1 MRQSFRGKRCLVMGG
16 AGFIGSHLCERLFA
30 EGAERVVA
38 VDNLVTGNTANLSE
52 LAGRPGFED
61 VRHDVTEPF
70 VVPGPL
76 DFVFNLASPASPVD
90 YHQLPLET
98 LRAGSRGTEHGLLV
112 AEAKGAVFLQASTS
126 EVYGDPLV
134 HPQREDYWGNVNP
147 VGPRAVYDEA
157 KRFGEALVSAWR
169 RSRGLPVRIV
179 RIFNTYGPRMR
190 LNDGRVVP
198 AFVTQALAG
207 EDFTVFGDGTQT
219 RSFCYV
225 QDLVDGL
232 LRLALSDVEDPVN
245 VGNPVEMTILE
256 FAEAVRTAAGGGGR
270 IVFRPLPA
278 DDPKQRQP
286 DIGRARALLG
296 WEPHVG
302 LREGLDQT
310 IAWFRKQDGGRLA
323 GIGVRRMAGP

>member
-1 MRQSFRGKRCLVMGG
+1 VKHTLHGKRCLVMGG

-38 VDNLVTGNTANLSE
+38 VDNLVTGNTANLSS
-52 LAGRPGFED
+52 LFGHPGFED

-70 VVPGPL
+70 GVQGPL

-98 LRAGSRGTEHGLLV
+98 LRAGARGTEHGLLV
-112 AEAKGAVFLQASTS
+112 AEAAGAVFLQASTS

-157 KRFGEALVSAWR
+157 KRYGEALVSAWR
-169 RSRGLPVRIV
+169 RTRGLSVRIV

-190 LNDGRVVP
+190 LHDGRVVP
-198 AFVTQALAG
+198 AFVAQALAG
-207 EDFTVFGDGTQT
+207 QDFTVFGDGTQT

-225 QDLVDGL
+225 SDLVEGL
-232 LRLALSDVEDPVN
+232 LRLALSDVQDPVN
-245 VGNPVEMTILE
+245 LGNPEEMTILE
-256 FAEAVRTAAGGGGR
+256 FAEAVRIAAGGGGR

-296 WEPHVG
+296 WEPRID
-302 LREGLDQT
+302 LKEGLLET
-310 IAWFRKQDGGRLA
+310 ILWFRGQQNVGPAA
-323 GIGVRRMAGP
+323 GGVRRMAGP

>member
-1 MRQSFRGKRCLVMGG
+1 VRRVFRGKRCVVMGG

-38 VDNLVTGNTANLSE
+38 VDNLVTGNTANLSS
-52 LAGRPGFED
+52 LVGHSGFED

-70 VVPGPL
+70 VVHGPL

-98 LRAGSRGTEHGLLV
+98 LRAGARGTEHGLLV
-112 AEAKGAVFLQASTS
+112 AEAAGAVFLQASTS

-157 KRFGEALVSAWR
+157 KRYGEALVSAWR
-169 RSRGLPVRIV
+169 RSRALSVRIV

-190 LNDGRVVP
+190 LHDGRVVP
-198 AFVTQALAG
+198 AFVAQALAG

-225 QDLVDGL
+225 NDLVDGL
-232 LRLALSDVEDPVN
+232 LRLALSDVQDPVN
-245 VGNPVEMTILE
+245 LGNPDEMTILE
-256 FAEAVRTAAGGGGR
+256 FAEAVRAVAGGGGK

-286 DIGRARALLG
+286 DIGRARTLLG
-296 WEPHVG
+296 WEPHIG
-302 LREGLDQT
+302 LREGLRET
-310 IAWFRKQDGGRLA
+310 IGWFRQQQNVGPSA
-323 GIGVRRMAGP
+323 GGVRRMAAP

>member
-1 MRQSFRGKRCLVMGG
+1 MRCVVLGG

-30 EGAERVVA
+30 EGAERVVS
-38 VDNLVTGNTANLSE
+38 VDNLITGNSANLSG
-52 LAGRPGFED
+52 LRGRPGFED
-61 VRHDVTEPF
+61 VRADVSEAF
-70 VVPGPL
+70 AVEGPL

-98 LRAGSRGTEHGLLV
+98 LRVGSRGTENGLRL
-112 AEAKGAVFLQASTS
+112 AEAAGAVFLQASTS

-157 KRFGEALVSAWR
+157 KRYGEALVSAWK
-169 RSRGLPVRIV
+169 RSRGLSVRIV

-207 EDFTVFGDGTQT
+207 EDFTVFGDGRQT
-219 RSFCYV
+219 RSFCFV
-225 QDLVDGL
+225 NDLVDGL
-232 LRLALSDVEDPVN
+232 LRLARSDVQEPVN
-245 VGNPVEMTILE
+245 LGNPDEMTILQ
-256 FAEAVRTAAGGGGR
+256 FAEAVRAAAGGGGR
-270 IVFRPLPA
+270 IVFQPLPA

-286 DIGRARALLG
+286 DVTRARTLLG
-296 WEPHVG
+296 WEPRVALTEG
-302 LREGLDQT
+302 LRET
-310 IAWFRKQDGGRLA
+310 IAWFRKQEGVGLSSAGARLVA
-323 GIGVRRMAGP
+323 GE